1 MNYKTYIDN
10 STLQSYEKILGS
22 YRNFSLH
29 LFWVRS
35 NEHGIHNTSERPNQL
50 PTQFPNNTETATEF
64 ADVIEGNDTTT
75 IENDTSISNTNNTLE
90 DSTDVNI
97 NEDCM
102 QVPGQSEPYCPGRD

>member
-1 MNYKTYIDN
+1 MLASISFGLGLMSTAYIIPVN
-10 STLQSYEKILGS
+10 AQT
-22 YRNFSLH
+22 
-29 LFWVRS
+29 
-35 NEHGIHNTSERPNQL
+35 P
-50 PTQFPNNTETATEF
+50 QFPNNTETATEF

-102 QVPGQSEPYCPGRD
+102 QVPGQSEPYCP

>member
-1 MNYKTYIDN
+1 MRRYLGLIAILASISFGLGLMSTAYIIPVN
-10 STLQSYEKILGS
+10 AQT
-22 YRNFSLH
+22 
-29 LFWVRS
+29 
-35 NEHGIHNTSERPNQL
+35 P
-50 PTQFPNNTETATEF
+50 QFPNNTETATEF

-102 QVPGQSEPYCPGRD
+102 QVPGQSEPYCP

>member
-1 MNYKTYIDN
+1 MRRYLGLIAILASISFGLGLMSTAYIIPVN
-10 STLQSYEKILGS
+10 AQ
-22 YRNFSLH
+22 
-29 LFWVRS
+29 
-35 NEHGIHNTSERPNQL
+35 NQL

-75 IENDTSISNTNNTLE
+75 IENDTNISNTNNTLD

-102 QVPGQSEPYCPGRD
+102 QVPGQSQQNCPGQD

>member
-1 MNYKTYIDN
+1 MRKYLGFVAILASISFGLGLMSTAYIIPVN
-10 STLQSYEKILGS
+10 AQT
-22 YRNFSLH
+22 
-29 LFWVRS
+29 
-35 NEHGIHNTSERPNQL
+35 P
-50 PTQFPNNTETATEF
+50 QFPNNTETATEF

-75 IENDTSISNTNNTLE
+75 IENDTNISNTNNTLE

>member
-1 MNYKTYIDN
+1 MRRYLGLIAILASISFGLGLMSTAYIIPVN
-10 STLQSYEKILGS
+10 AQ
-22 YRNFSLH
+22 
-29 LFWVRS
+29 
-35 NEHGIHNTSERPNQL
+35 NQL

-75 IENDTSISNTNNTLE
+75 IENDTNISNTNNTLD

-102 QVPGQSEPYCPGRD
+102 QIPGQSEPYCPGRD

>member
-1 MNYKTYIDN
+1 MRRYLGLIAILASISFGLGLMSTAYIIPVN
-10 STLQSYEKILGS
+10 AQT
-22 YRNFSLH
+22 
-29 LFWVRS
+29 
-35 NEHGIHNTSERPNQL
+35 P
-50 PTQFPNNTETATEF
+50 QFPNNTETATEF

-102 QVPGQSEPYCPGRD
+102 QVPGQAEPYCP

>member
-1 MNYKTYIDN
+1 MRRYLGLIAILASISFGLGLMSTAYIIPVN
-10 STLQSYEKILGS
+10 AQT
-22 YRNFSLH
+22 
-29 LFWVRS
+29 
-35 NEHGIHNTSERPNQL
+35 P
-50 PTQFPNNTETATEF
+50 QFPNNTETATEF

-75 IENDTSISNTNNTLE
+75 IENDTNISNTNNTLD